1 LFLDVQLTNKK
12 KVIVTGACGF
22 IGYHLSL
29 YLIRYN
35 IEVIALD
42 NLNDYYSVNLK
53 KSRLDILKNNRI
65 KFYQIDITNFENL
78 KNCFFLEKPD
88 IVIHLA
94 AQAGVRYS
102 LENPSSYIYN
112 NVVGTFNILELCKN
126 IGIEKLVFA
135 SSSSVYGNLKKE
147 KFKEEDRVDNPLN
160 LYSASKKSNE
170 LMAFSYS
177 NLYKMHIVGL
187 RFFTVYGPWGRPDM
201 AYFKFT
207 KNIMNDLPIEVYGHG
222 KMYRDFTYI
231 DDIVDA
237 IKEIIPMNND
247 KLFSKNNFFEI
258 LNLGNDNPVELNYFI
273 SIIENALGKK
283 AKKVFLE
290 MQPGDMK
297 RTSANLEKVKFK
309 INYSP
314 KTRIEEG
321 ISMFVE
327 WYKNYYQ

>member
-1 LFLDVQLTNKK
+1 MDNKK

-22 IGYHLSL
+22 IGFHLALSL
-29 YLIRYN
+29 IRDN
-35 IEVIALD
+35 IEVVALD

-53 KSRLDILKNNRI
+53 KSRLKILKNNGI
-65 KFYQIDITNFENL
+65 HFYQIDITNFENL
-78 KNCFFLEKPD
+78 KNCFSLEKPN

-102 LENPSSYIYN
+102 LENPSSYVYN

-126 IGIEKLVFA
+126 IEIEKLIFA
-135 SSSSVYGNLKKE
+135 SSSSVYGNLNKQ
-147 KFKEEDRVDNPLN
+147 KFKEDDRVDNPLN

-170 LMAFSYS
+170 LMAYSYS
-177 NLYKMHIVGL
+177 NLYKMYIVGL

-207 KNIMNDLPIEVYGHG
+207 KNIMNNLPIEVYGHG

-231 DDIVDA
+231 DDIVDG
-237 IKEIIPMNND
+237 IKKIILIKNY

-273 SIIENALGKK
+273 STIEKAIGKK
-283 AKKVFLE
+283 AKKVFLDI
-290 MQPGDMK
+290 QLGDMK
-297 RTSANLEKVKFK
+297 RTSANLEKAKFK

-314 KTRIEEG
+314 KTQIEDG